1 VLESGAYYI
10 GVGSTSDCRANPLGA
25 LCEPFQLALSSSYN
39 AVCSAACEM
48 WAKGVCGDVITED
61 TCASQCRAESW
72 EWNYVDCLEDMI
84 AGKFILSQC
93 WYV

>member
-48 WAKGVCGDVITED
+48 WAKG
-61 TCASQCRAESW
+61 CAGMSLRKTLVRPSAERSRGNGTMLTAW
-72 EWNYVDCLEDMI
+72 
-84 AGKFILSQC
+84 KT
-93 WYV
+93 